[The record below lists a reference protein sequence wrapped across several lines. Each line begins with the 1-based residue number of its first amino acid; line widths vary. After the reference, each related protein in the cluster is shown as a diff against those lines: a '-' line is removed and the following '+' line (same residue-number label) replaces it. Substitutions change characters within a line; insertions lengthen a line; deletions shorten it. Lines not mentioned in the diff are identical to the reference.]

1 MISIIIMGIKKRIP
15 NTIDSIISNT
25 LFSFFIVIL
34 LFCKHLYLLNF
45 LLRFYHKIN
54 IFSSCLCGQKEN
66 STYEK
71 SSFLKCLIK
80 IPIGNAVLPDL
91 FLKKDLSL
99 SVSRV
104 LSCTAI
110 YLGLPSPASSSDIH
124 GGCRTD
130 RPVWQT
136 PNLAAGGVYMAYR
149 VTAVSVSSYLAFP
162 SLQSRNSAVYF
173 CCTFLE
179 VAFT

>member
-80 IPIGNAVLPDL
+80 IPIGNAVLPALL
-91 FLKKDLSL
+91 FVSESYRGDFYVAQFGDPAGYHKEDKK
-99 SVSRV
+99 
-104 LSCTAI
+104 
-110 YLGLPSPASSSDIH
+110 
-124 GGCRTD
+124 
-130 RPVWQT
+130 
-136 PNLAAGGVYMAYR
+136 AGDNGV
-149 VTAVSVSSYLAFP
+149 
-162 SLQSRNSAVYF
+162 NYF
-173 CCTFLE
+173 KYK
-179 VAFT
+179 A

>member
-80 IPIGNAVLPDL
+80 IPIGNAVLPSPSGVTT
-91 FLKKDLSL
+91 FLRRFRGIFCPIRGTSCGWRRELRPRRES
-99 SVSRV
+99 SVR
-104 LSCTAI
+104 
-110 YLGLPSPASSSDIH
+110 SPPH
-124 GGCRTD
+124 
-130 RPVWQT
+130 
-136 PNLAAGGVYMAYR
+136 
-149 VTAVSVSSYLAFP
+149 
-162 SLQSRNSAVYF
+162 SAVLPF
-173 CCTFLE
+173 RRRGSRSGGQSARRCKM
-179 VAFT
+179 